1 MACADS
7 SLSRFSDLVILG
19 ILFQIGCGFS
29 VLAWTQILVGRFLD
43 DLLNLPHEIASR
55 SVFTQELLELSLVLG
70 VSLR

>member
-1 MACADS
+1 MAWADS

-29 VLAWTQILVGRFLD
+29 VLAGTRILVDRFLD

-55 SVFTQELLELSLVLG
+55 SVFAQELLELGPVLG
-70 VSLR
+70 VPLR